1 MYPQDQVDVVQNA
14 MECEQS
20 QNPPSQKVMPTS
32 RIITRILST
41 RCKEAFLKQ
50 APRATTSPGFVL
62 DMSTN
67 NWTDAFGGV
76 QAAQEASEI
85 TSGVGGY
92 QNRLREFRA
101 EAQMTAISLAVK
113 MQTSVIVPSQ
123 RKERSSSQR
132 TALRSSLEEHHRIQT
147 NCWQCGVC
155 LWLCGSDV
163 FFYKKKGNWRITVR
177 KA

>member
-1 MYPQDQVDVVQNA
+1 MNQIRQRIVDINVPPIRDISVSSVVLLCLRRTCVLALRALAYPNQSVSKLMYPQDQVDVVQNA

-85 TSGVGGY
+85 TRGVGGY
-92 QNRLREFRA
+92 QNRL
-101 EAQMTAISLAVK
+101 
-113 MQTSVIVPSQ
+113 PSSA
-123 RKERSSSQR
+123 RKRR
-132 TALRSSLEEHHRIQT
+132 
-147 NCWQCGVC
+147 
-155 LWLCGSDV
+155 
-163 FFYKKKGNWRITVR
+163 
-177 KA
+177 